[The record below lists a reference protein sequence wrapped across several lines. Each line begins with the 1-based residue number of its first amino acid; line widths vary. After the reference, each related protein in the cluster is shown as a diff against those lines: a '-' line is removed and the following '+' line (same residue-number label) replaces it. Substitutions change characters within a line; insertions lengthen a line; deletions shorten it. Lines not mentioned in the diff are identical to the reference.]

1 MKKGNKKIIF
11 AILGIIAIVSV
22 IIIAIVSNKM
32 ENKSSTSTGI
42 GEENPVLA
50 SVSIKT
56 KGGNYIEKDTGE
68 IVIGGSHRNGFCMKK
83 GASLYGGRDQLYD
96 NGSAYGSNAYVN
108 VLYDNI
114 ILPFGND
121 SSRTFYQTKLEKL
134 VKRYG
139 QNDTY
144 DKTDWKVFEAE
155 QYAFWH
161 YTNGTNCPKSQA
173 NYKLYNALVNEANYI
188 VKADSNQYG
197 YGQKDLKGQTKV
209 SIDKSNAK
217 IQVSG
222 NNWTIGPFKLNNE
235 CDEFFYF
242 NMTDITFTENGQNTT
257 IKNFDIVNNGK
268 KVVKGYSDYYG
279 WDGEF
284 YITFSHSF
292 QKGIH
297 YNVKLGL
304 NALTYTTTAKIWR
317 NGNRQPV
324 ATLTRTPQNH
334 SAEFN
339 DGYSEPVGNY
349 HINLSK
355 RSTDDVVNTK
365 DDLNDYSRSLSAK
378 FKLKL
383 RRNGEDG
390 KDIDVKSNKGSITR
404 INWDNPL
411 DTKNNSN
418 INIDSASQDWIFIE
432 ETEPP
437 TGFDM
442 PIYKRISLRISK
454 KLDNNNVWKLERIEV
469 WVAISNGQDI
479 YLKDIKAGD
488 YKIYKDYNWAIDT
501 SDNTITVTAID
512 KKLDGEYSLGLL
524 KKSMD
529 STTDFADTSD
539 AIGGA
544 IVNVKR
550 NGASK
555 NYITEENKIVTEK
568 YTITDTTD
576 DVYEITEIEAPK
588 GYIKNQKFNTFNLK
602 LTVKK
607 GIERYYNDTHKY
619 IVEDVKAEIIHT
631 TGGVIAETI
640 NLTKDTVATSN
651 IIDGLRVKFTSDQ
664 LLVEIKDPKIEP
676 INLSIQ
682 KVSSE
687 NNEEFL
693 KNTNL
698 QISKT
703 VLNEKGDAET
713 SDAEIFSGTLEN
725 ANVGND
731 EAKYKYTEENIEE
744 GYTYYYDILENE
756 PASGFKNVFGNVKV
770 RLKVKIKN
778 GNISETSVELNGD
791 ATDEQKAEMMK
802 YVGKPTVDE
811 ATRTV
816 SLVIENPKDVIPMK
830 LKLFK
835 HQLDDKN
842 TPVKNAIFS
851 VKEIDA
857 NGNKVNDLTPITTDG
872 TNQLVA
878 NIDKGEIGKSY
889 YYELEETTIPK
900 NYTNVISGVRVKLSI
915 DENGKVSSSITNVKK
930 VGSNTWEQYSNTYEK
945 YTTISDPDTDNNI
958 ILYIANSVK
967 FDFTLY
973 KKNYAS
979 NNTDLEK
986 AEKFNGT
993 ATFKI
998 EDGQDK
1004 EIFNGTLN
1012 DAQTFFEEIEA
1023 KANSTYVYKVTETSV
1038 SDEFYDSLVNIP
1050 IKVTIRTDENGK
1062 IKDESNE
1069 GSNWSFADANLTEE
1083 QKNILKN
1090 LIDLKIAENNHVN
1103 LFIANMPKNYYS
1115 VQVIKVDNKGN
1126 IIKNNEATFSVSM
1139 TTDNEQGEGIAEAE
1153 HSTKEGILN
1162 IPDND
1167 DENTA
1172 KTTIDPSHTHTY
1184 TIKEET
1190 APKGYDKLL
1199 GKVELAAKFT
1209 DDGKLLKE
1217 NINLKYFNENNNE
1230 EQKDGLTFKYDNEK
1244 SIPIIQIYLPNDS
1257 KPLEFELVKK
1267 NFKDEKVTAEEDSNG
1282 NLNGA
1287 SFIIQRVNVHNVENK
1302 TTNVPNGTED
1312 FFNGQVINDILLDG
1326 QVNDV
1331 VPAFTNLTYV
1341 YMIQEK
1347 STKSEYAELFKNY
1360 AIELDVTTDDDAKIA
1375 STNYKVYDVTKPANP
1390 EVTEAFKENYGDF
1403 IDVTTNETRDKV
1415 IITIKNAPGY
1425 KVRLNKTDTK
1435 GNPIKTAKVVA
1446 KIDDKVKCVLNE
1458 DNQKEESSKIS
1469 EDYISIAPGKSQTWQ
1484 IEEDG
1489 TFTPYYNIFG
1499 TDKYIEVKVSMN
1511 NSIEM
1516 NVDSYT
1522 IKYKDTDQEIEQ
1534 TELENLKKYISEVKF
1549 VKEGNDTVLNIVLKN
1564 PTIYRL
1570 KLTKYEADGTTE
1582 LKGTSIIVN
1591 GKEVISNGSSYY
1603 TVDNIANIG
1612 DNINFTI
1619 SEKSTAKNHINI
1631 FEKNHRYLSVGAT
1644 ILDKKEADGQTSQY
1658 ASILYSKVYEH
1669 YNENPK
1675 PWEVASYDD
1684 IYNYIKV
1691 ESTVDTDNVPV
1702 INVSILN
1709 PMEYE
1714 FDIEKVDTS
1723 KDGKALKDTD
1733 FEIYSPVLDEQS
1745 GKYKYVV
1752 NKEGVTVITDSGMIY
1767 GTTTENGNILFG
1779 EQNAKIGKE
1788 YEYKIVETKA
1798 ASDGYVNLFNEYAI
1812 YVKAVVD
1819 NEGNVTLNNYDN
1831 GRNFELRKDDGT
1843 KAPEEY
1849 YNYVTVTVD
1858 TTGESPRIKVLIQNP
1873 TKVKIKINKKIFG
1886 NNKVNL
1892 KNTKFEVTSQIS
1904 GTKELVTDS
1913 QGNIVLDESPIKEG
1927 IYEYIVKEKDTP
1939 GKDIINILSDNYVKF
1954 RLYVSADGNIY
1965 TVDENGNKAD
1975 NTYYLYKADGS
1986 KIDFDNT
1993 NIDDFISINT
2003 SAKVE
2008 NTSMVT
2014 LTVLDPQKY
2023 SLSILKQDKDT
2034 KEAMNGVT
2042 FDVTVKD
2049 EQNNEVTLKDAN
2061 TMQAKNLK
2069 GLTTKN
2075 INGEDGVIKIDDIL
2089 FEKAQTYTFI
2099 LREKTKDGYL
2109 GRDDIEIKVKVE
2121 IVDGKYEVTDISYN
2135 NLYVNKENTKIIKD
2149 DASNIQIIQFGIDNE
2164 RIKGSYDLV
2173 INKTDLEGINLDG
2186 AKVKITVLRDGKE
2199 SELYEANE
2207 DVNSKNVII
2216 PTKEIDVT
2224 NGRIVINN
2232 IRIEKPE
2239 SYILKIEETQAP
2251 ERYVKLEKPI
2261 QIKVTTKKLED
2272 GINTRYVLESASI
2285 VEENSLVK
2293 QTSSENKLE
2302 VTIKNE
2308 QFDLALRKFIT
2319 KITTNEGKENEKVQD
2334 ITNRIPEEDT
2344 EELKTGVD
2352 TTAKYNHTK
2361 DPISLYA
2368 GDTVVYTIRV
2378 YNEAEI
2384 AGYAE
2389 EVTDHLPE
2397 YLEFVNDEFNSSYGW
2412 LLDEKDTSLRTVK
2425 TTYLSRANDEKGNLI
2440 KAFDKDSG
2448 KLDYKELKIKCRVKD
2463 NTPAE
2468 LKLTNIAE
2476 ISKYIGENGRDVVD
2490 RDSEVGNVILPTD
2503 SELPKYQDDKITE
2516 KIPYIPGQQDDDD
2529 FEKVLIQ
2536 EFDLA
2541 LRKFITGVTTNV
2553 GNEKETKT
2561 EVTTRIPVFKVDEQ
2575 GKYVYEHT
2583 KEPVLVANQ
2592 NVVEYTIRVYNE
2604 GTVNGYAK
2612 EIKDDIPDGLEFLPD
2627 DELNKEY
2634 RWLMLDEEGNE
2645 TDDVT
2650 KAKYITSDYLS
2661 KEQEKTEG
2669 ENLLKAFDKEAYDA
2683 GKITE
2688 PDYREVKVAFKVTMP
2703 NTSDEIIINQAQI
2716 SDDSDEDGNEVTDK
2730 DSTPSEWIEGEDD
2743 QDIEKI
2749 KVQYFDLALRKWVT
2763 KAIVTENGKETVTET
2778 GHKAEDDPEEV
2789 VKVDLKKSKIKDVV
2803 VKFEYQI
2810 RVTNEGQIAG
2820 SVEEISD
2827 YIPEGLKFVAADNPL
2842 WKEVDGK
2849 VVTDQLAGQIMQPG
2863 ESKEVTILL
2872 TWINRED
2879 NMGLK
2884 INVAEISKDYNEYG
2898 TPDIDST
2905 PNNKVP
2911 GEDDIDDAPVMLT
2924 VTTGEKVMYLGIYI
2938 AVLAVIAVGI
2948 YGVKKYIIK

>member
-68 IVIGGSHRNGFCMKK
+68 IVIGGSIRNGFCMKK

-144 DKTDWKVFEAE
+144 DKTAWKVFEAE

-222 NNWTIGPFKLNNE
+222 NNWTIGPFKLNNP

-242 NMTDITFTENGQNTT
+242 DMTDITFTENGQNTT

-279 WDGEF
+279 WDGDF

-304 NALTYTTTAKIWR
+304 NALTYTTTAKIWK
-317 NGNRQPV
+317 NGNLQPV

-339 DGYSEPVGNY
+339 MGYSEPVGNY

-390 KDIDVKSNKGSITR
+390 KAIDVKSNEGSITR
-404 INWDNPL
+404 INWDNPS

-437 TGFDM
+437 TGFDL
-442 PIYKRISLRISK
+442 PIYNRINLRISK
-454 KLDNNNVWKLERIEV
+454 KLDNNVWKLDRIEV
-469 WVAISNGQDI
+469 WVARSNGQDI
-479 YLKDIKAGD
+479 YLNDIKAGD

-512 KKLDGEYSLGLL
+512 NKLEGEYSLGLL
-524 KKSMD
+524 KKSMG
-529 STTDFADTSD
+529 STTEFEDTSD

-555 NYITEENKIVTEK
+555 NWTTKEKDIVTEG

-1603 TVDNIANIG
+1603 TIDNIANIG
-1612 DNINFTI
+1612 ENINFTI

-1658 ASILYSKVYEH
+1658 ASILGSNVYEH
-1669 YNENPK
+1669 YNGNPK
-1675 PWEVASYDD
+1675 PWKVENYDD

-1691 ESTVDTDNVPV
+1691 ETTIDTDNVPV

-1709 PMEYE
+1709 PMKYE

-1752 NKEGVTVITDSGMIY
+1752 NKEGVTAITDSGMIY

-1904 GTKELVTDS
+1904 GTKELSTDS

-1939 GKDIINILSDNYVKF
+1939 GKDIINILM
-1954 RLYVSADGNIY
+1954 I
-1965 TVDENGNKAD
+1965 
-1975 NTYYLYKADGS
+1975 
-1986 KIDFDNT
+1986 
-1993 NIDDFISINT
+1993 
-2003 SAKVE
+2003 
-2008 NTSMVT
+2008 
-2014 LTVLDPQKY
+2014 
-2023 SLSILKQDKDT
+2023 
-2034 KEAMNGVT
+2034 
-2042 FDVTVKD
+2042 
-2049 EQNNEVTLKDAN
+2049 
-2061 TMQAKNLK
+2061 
-2069 GLTTKN
+2069 
-2075 INGEDGVIKIDDIL
+2075 
-2089 FEKAQTYTFI
+2089 
-2099 LREKTKDGYL
+2099 
-2109 GRDDIEIKVKVE
+2109 
-2121 IVDGKYEVTDISYN
+2121 
-2135 NLYVNKENTKIIKD
+2135 
-2149 DASNIQIIQFGIDNE
+2149 
-2164 RIKGSYDLV
+2164 
-2173 INKTDLEGINLDG
+2173 
-2186 AKVKITVLRDGKE
+2186 
-2199 SELYEANE
+2199 
-2207 DVNSKNVII
+2207 
-2216 PTKEIDVT
+2216 
-2224 NGRIVINN
+2224 
-2232 IRIEKPE
+2232 
-2239 SYILKIEETQAP
+2239 
-2251 ERYVKLEKPI
+2251 
-2261 QIKVTTKKLED
+2261 
-2272 GINTRYVLESASI
+2272 
-2285 VEENSLVK
+2285 
-2293 QTSSENKLE
+2293 
-2302 VTIKNE
+2302 
-2308 QFDLALRKFIT
+2308 
-2319 KITTNEGKENEKVQD
+2319 
-2334 ITNRIPEEDT
+2334 
-2344 EELKTGVD
+2344 
-2352 TTAKYNHTK
+2352 
-2361 DPISLYA
+2361 
-2368 GDTVVYTIRV
+2368 
-2378 YNEAEI
+2378 
-2384 AGYAE
+2384 
-2389 EVTDHLPE
+2389 
-2397 YLEFVNDEFNSSYGW
+2397 
-2412 LLDEKDTSLRTVK
+2412 
-2425 TTYLSRANDEKGNLI
+2425 
-2440 KAFDKDSG
+2440 
-2448 KLDYKELKIKCRVKD
+2448 
-2463 NTPAE
+2463 
-2468 LKLTNIAE
+2468 
-2476 ISKYIGENGRDVVD
+2476 
-2490 RDSEVGNVILPTD
+2490 
-2503 SELPKYQDDKITE
+2503 
-2516 KIPYIPGQQDDDD
+2516 
-2529 FEKVLIQ
+2529 
-2536 EFDLA
+2536 
-2541 LRKFITGVTTNV
+2541 
-2553 GNEKETKT
+2553 
-2561 EVTTRIPVFKVDEQ
+2561 
-2575 GKYVYEHT
+2575 
-2583 KEPVLVANQ
+2583 
-2592 NVVEYTIRVYNE
+2592 
-2604 GTVNGYAK
+2604 
-2612 EIKDDIPDGLEFLPD
+2612 
-2627 DELNKEY
+2627 
-2634 RWLMLDEEGNE
+2634 
-2645 TDDVT
+2645 
-2650 KAKYITSDYLS
+2650 
-2661 KEQEKTEG
+2661 
-2669 ENLLKAFDKEAYDA
+2669 
-2683 GKITE
+2683 
-2688 PDYREVKVAFKVTMP
+2688 
-2703 NTSDEIIINQAQI
+2703 
-2716 SDDSDEDGNEVTDK
+2716 
-2730 DSTPSEWIEGEDD
+2730 
-2743 QDIEKI
+2743 
-2749 KVQYFDLALRKWVT
+2749 
-2763 KAIVTENGKETVTET
+2763 
-2778 GHKAEDDPEEV
+2778 
-2789 VKVDLKKSKIKDVV
+2789 
-2803 VKFEYQI
+2803 
-2810 RVTNEGQIAG
+2810 
-2820 SVEEISD
+2820 
-2827 YIPEGLKFVAADNPL
+2827 
-2842 WKEVDGK
+2842 
-2849 VVTDQLAGQIMQPG
+2849 
-2863 ESKEVTILL
+2863 
-2872 TWINRED
+2872 
-2879 NMGLK
+2879 
-2884 INVAEISKDYNEYG
+2884 
-2898 TPDIDST
+2898 
-2905 PNNKVP
+2905 
-2911 GEDDIDDAPVMLT
+2911 
-2924 VTTGEKVMYLGIYI
+2924 
-2938 AVLAVIAVGI
+2938 
-2948 YGVKKYIIK
+2948 